1 MNININDIK
10 NGMTVIINNSLCEI
24 LEFQH
29 VKPGK
34 GPAFIRVKF
43 KNLKTGSIIEET
55 FNTNIK
61 MERAHI
67 ERLNMGYLYKQGTS
81 FVFMNNKDYSQ
92 LEVDESILGDSVKF
106 LRENLE
112 IELHVYDG
120 EIINVVLPEKVE
132 YTIIETTDVTKGNTT
147 NNAMK
152 DATIE
157 TGLVV
162 KVPLFIS
169 NGEKIIITTRDG
181 KYSSRA

>member
-10 NGMTVIINNSLCEI
+10 NGMTVVINGSLCQI

-34 GPAFIRVKF
+34 GPAFVRIKF
-43 KNLKTGSIIEET
+43 KNLKTGSTLEET

-61 MERAHI
+61 IEKAHV
-67 ERLNMGYLYKQGTS
+67 ERLSMNYLYNQGNTY
-81 FVFMNNKDYSQ
+81 VFINNDDYSQ
-92 LEVDESILGDSVKF
+92 LEIDATILNDKIKF
-106 LRENLE
+106 LKENLN
-112 IELHVYDG
+112 IEVVMYND
-120 EIINVVLPEKVE
+120 EIIDIILPEKVE
-132 YTIIETTDVTKGNTT
+132 YEVIETLDVTKGNTA

-152 DATIE
+152 DATLE
-157 TGLVV
+157 SGLVV

-169 NGEKIIITTRDG
+169 TGENIIVSTKDG

>member
-10 NGMTVIINNSLCEI
+10 NGMTVIINGNLCLI
-24 LEFQH
+24 QEFQH

-34 GPAFIRVKF
+34 GPAFCRIKF

-61 MERAHI
+61 FESAHVDK
-67 ERLNMGYLYKQGTS
+67 LKMQYLYNQGS
-81 FVFMNNKDYSQ
+81 LYVFMNVVDYSQ
-92 LEVDESILGDSVKF
+92 LEIDKEILEDNIPYLKEG
-106 LRENLE
+106 LE
-112 IELHVYDG
+112 IEIHIYNGDIIGVYLPDKI
-120 EIINVVLPEKVE
+120 EYEVV
-132 YTIIETTDVTKGNTT
+132 ETTDATKGNTT
-147 NNAMK
+147 SNAYK

-162 KVPLFIS
+162 KVPLFIGT
-169 NGEKIIITTRDG
+169 GENIVITTKDG